1 VNQSPRKPR
10 GFTIIEAT
18 ITIVIIAMLAGVL
31 LLAARKAISTTRIAA
46 ERQVVNSMKMAVIQF
61 KTDFRFYPLL
71 FDDKLDAMGNPTGNV
86 LNGMGR
92 PDVRDDAFLAS
103 DPMSDL
109 DAPRYSIY
117 SLQWYLMGGLNQ
129 TDAQGPLD
137 GGPGSKLTEPNR
149 DPAANGLFKRKGKQ
163 YDAYY
168 DPARA
173 SSKNI
178 FGRYPATAAEEARVA
193 FTDRWGQP
201 IRYYRWKPQFAASG
215 QVSQFLVPRT
225 VGDPLTNPELRDA
238 EFAIVSLGPDQL
250 TDDRKP
256 LPTGGVITAAV
267 DNAPL
272 DPNTRDN
279 IVEVGR

>member
-1 VNQSPRKPR
+1 MNHSPPRKPR

-31 LLAARKAISTTRIAA
+31 LMAARRAIGAARLAA

-71 FDDKLDAMGNPTGNV
+71 FDDKLDAMGDPTGNV

-92 PDVRDDAFLAS
+92 PDVRDDDFLMSGS
-103 DPMSDL
+103 DV

-117 SLQWYLMGGLNQ
+117 SLQWYIMGGLNQ

-149 DPAANGLFKRKGKQ
+149 NPAADGLFKRKGKQ

-173 SSKNI
+173 SAKNI
-178 FGRYPATAAEEARVA
+178 FGRYPATAPEEARVA

-201 IRYYRWKPQFAASG
+201 IRYYRWKPQFNGASG

-250 TDDRKP
+250 TDDRRP
-256 LPTGGVITAAV
+256 LPTGGVIVPEV
-267 DNAPL
+267 DNEPLAPT
-272 DPNTRDN
+272 TRDN